1 MDREGGMVAR
11 RHGRGHTVR
20 WNWNKCNLEGPKFC
34 FLDVKNVTKY
44 NKRYKMV
51 LCFFWESLL
60 TRLRWKK
67 DMLKKCLLKD
77 AYKVA
82 SLINIQETNYIPL

>member
-51 LCFFWESLL
+51 LCFFLGKSFNKIKMKKGHVKEMSFKR
-60 TRLRWKK
+60 RL
-67 DMLKKCLLKD
+67 
-77 AYKVA
+77 
-82 SLINIQETNYIPL
+82 

>member
-34 FLDVKNVTKY
+34 FLDVKDVTNITNVTRWFVVFLGKSF
-44 NKRYKMV
+44 NKIKIKEGHVKERSFKR
-51 LCFFWESLL
+51 
-60 TRLRWKK
+60 RL
-67 DMLKKCLLKD
+67 
-77 AYKVA
+77 
-82 SLINIQETNYIPL
+82 